1 VALQSPMI
9 LVTFGL
15 GNRDQERFYVMQLVL
30 TVDDVN
36 CELVPFLAVKIA
48 AMRAKSLQ
56 QVRSPA
62 TIVELPVLL
71 IQRLQ
76 TLLLVVP

>member
-1 VALQSPMI
+1 
-9 LVTFGL
+9 
-15 GNRDQERFYVMQLVL
+15 VL

-48 AMRAKSLQ
+48 AMCAKSLQ